1 MIEGYGKK
9 EQKIS
14 DLEIER
20 DIENQENRSRISNI
34 IDQLD
39 R

>member
-1 MIEGYGKK
+1 MIEGNGKK
-9 EQKIS
+9 EMNLN

-34 IDQLD
+34 ID
-39 R
+39 